1 MGAPFVAVCV
11 PAYGAEA
18 FLEPTLRSLLAQDRP
33 ADEIVVSVDPA
44 GDRTEEVAR
53 DLLSGRRARIVVQ
66 PQRLGWV
73 GNTNAALRLA
83 RGDHA
88 MILPH
93 DDLLA
98 PAYLGACL
106 DALAANPGAAL
117 AYSDIEIINNGNIVS
132 ETAET
137 GAVVTRAAAIM
148 ERHLPAIAWRAVF
161 DRRRARRHL
170 VPSFA
175 LGDFA
180 ADTLWVARM
189 AMQGEM
195 VRVPGALYR
204 KRLKSPSAHS
214 VWYRATPEEKD
225 EMWVVHCI
233 EMARAMLSLRPDL
246 ALVPKF
252 RAAFRSR
259 LAREHTTFADVS
271 GPPAVLGPDWRWR
284 DLAQIYRRVA
294 GRSRPYSWMTE
305 RK

>member
-1 MGAPFVAVCV
+1 MGAPFVSVCV

-33 ADEIVVSVDPA
+33 ADEIIVSVDPA

-106 DALAANPGAAL
+106 DALAANTHAAL
-117 AYSDIEIINNGNIVS
+117 AYSDIEVINNGNIAS

-137 GAVVTRAAAIM
+137 GAVATRAAAIM
-148 ERHLPAIAWRAVF
+148 ERHFAAVSWRGVF
-161 DRRRARRHL
+161 CRRRARRHL

-175 LGDFA
+175 LGNFA

-189 AMQGEM
+189 AVQGEM
-195 VRVPGALYR
+195 ARVPEPLYR
-204 KRLKSPSAHS
+204 KRVKAASAHS
-214 VWYRATPEEKD
+214 VWYRATPEEND

-246 ALVPKF
+246 ALDLRF
-252 RAAFRSR
+252 RAAFRTR
-259 LAREHTTFADVS
+259 LTREHATFAGGYGS
-271 GPPAVLGPDWRWR
+271 PAMLGADWRWR
-284 DLAQIYRRVA
+284 DLARIYRRAVRRA
-294 GRSRPYSWMTE
+294 RPYSWVAET
-305 RK
+305 